1 MLVFFRNSSLNV
13 SPTFQVKDAANAAY
27 DAASPKVA
35 EGAEFVKDKAADGAE
50 YLKDKAGQA
59 YDALKPK
66 VSEGAEYLQDKAGDA
81 YEAGSKNLFVII
93 FLSS

>member
-1 MLVFFRNSSLNV
+1 MKRYVILVFFRNSSLSV

-35 EGAEFVKDKAADGAE
+35 EGAEFVKDKA
-50 YLKDKAGQA
+50 GQA

-81 YEAGSKNLFVII
+81 YETGSKNLFVII
-93 FLSS
+93 VLSS

>member
-1 MLVFFRNSSLNV
+1 MLVFFLNSSLNV

-35 EGAEFVKDKAADGAE
+35 EGAEFVKDKA
-50 YLKDKAGQA
+50 GQA

-81 YEAGSKNLFVII
+81 YETGSKNLFVII
-93 FLSS
+93 VLSS